1 MLSRPYGRERTRR
14 LRHGRSSQAG
24 ARRRPFGLGQSA
36 WARARGVARLDG
48 RAIDGSGRCPPDRY
62 AGPMSFGLI
71 VILGAAILVAAVIVV
86 AVLAN
91 RN

>member
-1 MLSRPYGRERTRR
+1 
-14 LRHGRSSQAG
+14 
-24 ARRRPFGLGQSA
+24 
-36 WARARGVARLDG
+36 
-48 RAIDGSGRCPPDRY
+48 
-62 AGPMSFGLI
+62 MSFGLI